1 MNTHPLHVNYKVI
14 YLRDWIEEIK
24 EFYRRKNTKLTS
36 DEMVEG
42 VFEDT
47 FYLIRRI
54 QETIGNNSQTK
65 NILNNIDYITG
76 YIKNL
81 GEFFKEKMD
90 YEVNDIDG
98 IQVIE
103 KDNGEIVFT
112 YHNWELFA
120 KKFSLPLEEE
130 DA

>member
-65 NILNNIDYITG
+65 NILKGLLHRPFMWVLKSCAGHLLFITG
-76 YIKNL
+76 LNCSHLKRL
-81 GEFFKEKMD
+81 
-90 YEVNDIDG
+90 V
-98 IQVIE
+98 
-103 KDNGEIVFT
+103 
-112 YHNWELFA
+112 
-120 KKFSLPLEEE
+120 
-130 DA
+130 